1 MSQKP
6 VRIAVVGHVEWAH
19 FLPVAR
25 VPLQGELIEAH
36 DSWEDAAGG
45 GAVAAVQMAKLAG
58 GASLFTAVGD
68 DELGRA
74 AVSRLEALGLEMA
87 AAVRPGPQRLA
98 YAFLDD
104 DGERTITVAGERL
117 VPSAEDPLPWDR
129 MEQMD
134 AVYFTGGD
142 ADALRAA
149 RRARVL
155 VATPRARDA
164 LSASGVELDVLVRSG
179 GDAGES
185 DDPEKLGWRSRLVVT
200 THGAQGGSFA
210 AGEGKTST
218 FHAAPLPGP
227 IVDAYGAGDS
237 VAGALAYALGAGL
250 EIQKAVELA
259 ARCGAANLTGRGPYA
274 GQLTAETLGGPGRA
288 AD

>member
-1 MSQKP
+1 MTGKP
-6 VRIAVVGHVEWAH
+6 LRIAVVGHVEWAH

-25 VPLQGELIEAH
+25 LPRQGELIDAH
-36 DSWEDAAGG
+36 GPWEDAAGG

-58 GASLFTAVGD
+58 SASFFTAVGD

-74 AVSRLEALGLEMA
+74 SVCRLEELGVDMA
-87 AAVRPGPQRLA
+87 AAVRPCAQRLA

-117 VPSAEDPLPWDR
+117 VAAAGDPLPWEK
-129 MEQMD
+129 MKEMD

-142 ADALRAA
+142 ADAMRAA
-149 RRARVL
+149 RGARVL

-164 LSASGVELDVLVRSG
+164 LTASGVELDVLVRSG

-185 DDPEKLGWRSRLVVT
+185 DDPEKLGWRTKLVVT

-210 AGEGKTST
+210 AAEGKTST

-237 VAGALAYALGAGL
+237 FAGALTYALGAGL
-250 EIQKAVELA
+250 EVQEAVALA
-259 ARCGAANLTGRGPYA
+259 SRCGAANLTGRGPYA
-274 GQLTAETLGGPGRA
+274 GQLTAEML
-288 AD
+288 

>member
-1 MSQKP
+1 MSGKHLR
-6 VRIAVVGHVEWAH
+6 VAVVGHVEWAH

-36 DSWEDAAGG
+36 EYWEDAAGG

-58 GASLFTAVGD
+58 GASFFTAVGD
-68 DELGRA
+68 DERGRDS
-74 AVSRLEALGLEMA
+74 VTRLEELGVEMA
-87 AAVRPGPQRLA
+87 AAARPVPQRLA

-104 DGERTITVAGERL
+104 EGERTITVAGERI
-117 VPSAEDPLPWDR
+117 VPSASDPLPWDR
-129 MEQMD
+129 MEEMD

-185 DDPEKLGWRSRLVVT
+185 DDPEKLGWRATLVVT
-200 THGAQGGSFA
+200 THGAKGGSFA
-210 AGEGKTST
+210 AAEGKTST

-237 VAGALAYALGAGL
+237 FAGALTYALGAGL

-259 ARCGAANLTGRGPYA
+259 SKCGAANLTGRGPYA
-274 GQLTAETLGGPGRA
+274 GQLTAEALTENARE
-288 AD
+288 

>member
-1 MSQKP
+1 VTG
-6 VRIAVVGHVEWAH
+6 VRVKVAVVGHVEWAH

-25 VPLQGELIEAH
+25 VPVQGELIEAH
-36 DSWEDAAGG
+36 ECWEDAAGG

-58 GASLFTAVGD
+58 GAGFFTAVGN
-68 DELGRA
+68 DELGREAVARLEQQDLEMFA
-74 AVSRLEALGLEMA
+74 AVHERS
-87 AAVRPGPQRLA
+87 QRLA

-104 DGERTITVAGERL
+104 GGERTITVAGDRL
-117 VPSAEDPLPWDR
+117 VPLAADSLPWDR
-129 MEQMD
+129 LEEMD

-142 ADALRAA
+142 AEALQAA
-149 RRARVL
+149 RCAKVL

-185 DDPEKLGWRSRLVVT
+185 DDPEKLGWRTRHVVT
-200 THGAQGGSFA
+200 THGKEGGSYTA
-210 AGEGKTST
+210 HGHTGQ

-237 VAGALAYALGAGL
+237 FAGALTYALGAGL
-250 EIQKAVELA
+250 EMQKAVELA
-259 ARCGAANLTGRGPYA
+259 SRCGAANLTGRGPYA
-274 GQLTAETLGGPGRA
+274 GQLTAEALESG
-288 AD
+288 